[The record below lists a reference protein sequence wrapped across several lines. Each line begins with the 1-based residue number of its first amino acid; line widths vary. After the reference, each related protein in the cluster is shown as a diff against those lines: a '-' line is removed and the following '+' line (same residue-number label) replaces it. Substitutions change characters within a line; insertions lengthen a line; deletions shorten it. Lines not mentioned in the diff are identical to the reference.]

1 MIRIR
6 ARRRGDGLELSARGH
21 AGYASPGQ
29 DIVCAGVSALLFGY
43 IAYLEGLS
51 PIATAK
57 GSSSEGETPHLEIT
71 EGDGYLRVRTRGL
84 AGRDVEAWRVT
95 EAGLSLIVSAYPA
108 YAAVD
113 PVPSQTQEKG
123 ERYESKPNA

>member
-6 ARRRGDGLELSARGH
+6 ARRRGDGLELWARGH
-21 AGYASPGQ
+21 AGYASRGQ

-51 PIATAK
+51 PSATED
-57 GSSSEGETPHLEIT
+57 GSSSEGGIPHLEIT

-84 AGRDVEAWRVT
+84 VGQDVEGWRVT
-95 EAGLSLIVSAYPA
+95 ESGLSLIASAYPA
-108 YAAVD
+108 YVAVD